1 MFYITLQIY
10 SNKIMCYIN
19 ITQMKDKWFKNFKKC
34 KKYGIVLILSFKW
47 LLNGFKQR
55 KEKNEK

>member
-1 MFYITLQIY
+1 
-10 SNKIMCYIN
+10 MCYIN